1 MNKTHFKQSILI
13 LSFLFSVGFAFTQV
27 LQAPEKL
34 SYQSVIRRTNNDLV
48 VNQNVRVKISI
59 LHGSTTGTA
68 FYVEDHTTSTNSN
81 GLVSLSIGGGNVIS
95 GSFSA
100 INWEIGPYF
109 VKMEADPTGGT
120 NYTVSGTSQLL
131 SVPYA
136 LYAKTSGSSTPGP
149 TGAQGI
155 QGVAG
160 INGTN
165 GTNGTN
171 GVDGKN
177 TVVKTTTEAA
187 GANCATGGVK
197 MEYGLDANNNGVLDA
212 GEINATLTKYVCNGT
227 ITSGTQ
233 TLSINGVSS
242 TQYIPDYLY
251 DTGNCSDGN
260 FSTTGNY
267 TLNSTF
273 AQYCNLSIN
282 SGHTFSLGGTTSSST
297 YTIIVKDTLRIFG
310 SINGINGSV
319 FPSGDIT
326 VSTAG
331 GTGGGAKA
339 INSASTQTGNNA
351 FISWDSYNNLGSSI
365 NPASYSFQ
373 ISGGTSTNLNSSCG
387 GNGNSSMSQIL
398 REAIKIR
405 SNLFGTDGGHGSTNL
420 TNSYPAGMG
429 GDGLYII
436 CKVLIFNGSIVL
448 KGAPGIS
455 AGAGAGGGGSLVI
468 SAETILDSSGL
479 IVQTGG
485 VGSGGGGAS
494 ASTCDNG
501 GNGGDGAYLIIDR

>member
-1 MNKTHFKQSILI
+1 MKTQFLKQSILM
-13 LSFLFSVGFAFTQV
+13 LSFLFSVGFAFS
-27 LQAPEKL
+27 QAPEKL

-59 LHGSTTGTA
+59 LQGTISGMA
-68 FYVEDHTTSTNSN
+68 VYVEDHTTSTNSN

-95 GSFSA
+95 GTFSA
-100 INWEIGPYF
+100 INWENGPYF

-149 TGAQGI
+149 QGATGA
-155 QGVAG
+155 
-160 INGTN
+160 
-165 GTNGTN
+165 
-171 GVDGKN
+171 DGKN
-177 TVVKTTTEAA
+177 TLVKTTTEAA

-197 MEYGLDANNNGVLDA
+197 LEYGIDANNSGVLDA
-212 GEINATLTKYVCNGT
+212 GEINATLTKYVCNGN

-233 TLSINGVSS
+233 TLSINGVST
-242 TQYIPDYLY
+242 TQFIPDYLY

-273 AQYCNLSIN
+273 AQYCNLTIN

-297 YTIIVKDTLRIFG
+297 YTIIIKDTLRISG
-310 SINGINGSV
+310 SINGINSSV

-339 INSASTQTGNNA
+339 INSASTQKGNNA
-351 FISWDSYNNLGSSI
+351 LISWDSYNNLGSSI

-387 GNGNSSMSQIL
+387 GNGNNSLSQIL

-420 TNSYPAGMG
+420 SNSYPAGKG

-448 KGAPGIS
+448 SGAPGIS
-455 AGAGAGGGGSLVI
+455 AGAGGGGGGSLVI

-485 VGSGGGGAS
+485 VGAGGGGAS
-494 ASTCDNG
+494 TSTCDNG
-501 GNGGDGAYLIIDR
+501 GKGGDGAFLIIDR